1 MKTITT
7 TLSIFLVQLCISQVI
22 DKQTI
27 HGKIIVPSG
36 NPEGVTIIN
45 LTNNNSTI
53 SDSEGVFFI
62 EVKPK
67 DELYFSAVN
76 LEPHRKTI
84 TEEDLKP
91 KILTIVMH
99 IKTNQLNEIIIKK
112 NSEINSFSAGIFRKK
127 IKEPSKKERQLG
139 IRNGGTDG
147 IINAINGKTS
157 LARKELVFEKK
168 LDLLEKT
175 KNLFEDVFYIEKLKI
190 PNQYIKG
197 FQYYC
202 IDDPEFTA
210 ALKSNNK
217 TMIEFLIIKLA
228 TDYNALIS
236 SK

>member
-112 NSEINSFSAGIFRKK
+112 ILS
-127 IKEPSKKERQLG
+127 
-139 IRNGGTDG
+139 
-147 IINAINGKTS
+147 
-157 LARKELVFEKK
+157 
-168 LDLLEKT
+168 
-175 KNLFEDVFYIEKLKI
+175 
-190 PNQYIKG
+190 
-197 FQYYC
+197 
-202 IDDPEFTA
+202 
-210 ALKSNNK
+210 
-217 TMIEFLIIKLA
+217 
-228 TDYNALIS
+228 
-236 SK
+236 